1 MMKNSQKQYAAGYE
15 SPFLELNLPIASK
28 LHIENADELSA
39 LAKDYLWAF
48 KKVTRQ
54 YEFRHMMEDRYK
66 ALATQETLVDPQN
79 MDEFR
84 STRQEWED
92 LLRFYFLESFVGFF
106 EEENIHRL
114 KLSDEMKDILG
125 RLIDRAGRHRDKDS
139 VLEVIFCDLI
149 VVAVVGNLEEKERSE
164 EQIYLDSLTFED
176 IEKGF
181 AND

>member
-1 MMKNSQKQYAAGYE
+1 
-15 SPFLELNLPIASK
+15 LPIASK
-28 LHIENADELSA
+28 LQIENANELSA

-48 KKVTRQ
+48 KKVVRQ

-66 ALATQETLVDPQN
+66 ALASLENLVDLHQ
-79 MDEFR
+79 MDEFHH
-84 STRQEWED
+84 TRQEWED
-92 LLRFYFLESFVGFF
+92 LLNFYFLESFVGLF

-114 KLSDEMKDILG
+114 KLSDEMMDILG
-125 RLIDRAGRHRDKDS
+125 RLIDRAGKHRKNDS

-149 VVAVVGNLEEKERSE
+149 VLAVFGRLEEKERSE

-181 AND
+181 SND